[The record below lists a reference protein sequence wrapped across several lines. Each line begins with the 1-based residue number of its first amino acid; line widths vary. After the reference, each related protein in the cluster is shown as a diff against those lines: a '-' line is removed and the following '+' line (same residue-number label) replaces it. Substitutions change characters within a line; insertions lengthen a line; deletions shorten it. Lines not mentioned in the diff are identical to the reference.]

1 MLLGGGSRAQAQW
14 TTDSSNNI
22 YYNSGTV
29 AVGSTPSG
37 NYKFEVFGQGNVGT
51 GAKIGVLA
59 LARSGGDYDSIGYNF
74 RPTSTNGL
82 YHYDLA
88 DTSSRLEF
96 TTGGFKFKTAPS
108 GTGGNTITY
117 SDAMTIL
124 QGGNVG
130 IGTVSPGYKLNIEK
144 TDSGT
149 GVALN
154 PILTLTNQQYT
165 VNTGASLGFEFAAG
179 ILGSAITGLSAQANG
194 GGSLAFS
201 TRTNSGEIGE
211 RLRIDGN
218 GSIGIGVIPS
228 GNYKFEVAG
237 LGAAGTGAKI
247 GTAMIARSGGDY
259 DSVGYN
265 FRPTSTTGQY
275 YYDGL
280 DSSSRLEFTS
290 GGFSFKTAGAGSAG
304 NTIQYTDAM
313 TVLQTGNVGIGTT
326 SPGYLL
332 DVRGP
337 VRTTSQFTS
346 DLNGGGFYQS
356 VAAAGMW
363 GQSDYLRLTNW
374 SDTNKGINIQ
384 VSTGNVAIGK
394 ASATA
399 KLDVEGDI
407 KVNGNIAAKY
417 QDVAEWVES
426 SERLAA
432 GTVVVLDANKS
443 NRVIASSE
451 SYDTRVAGVISE
463 QPGITLGEKSDGKV
477 LVATTGRVRVK
488 VDASKGPIHIGDLL
502 VTSDVQ
508 GVAMKSEPVK
518 FAGRKMHMPGTI
530 IGKALEPWAKGKGE
544 ILVLL
549 SLQ

>member
-1 MLLGGGSRAQAQW
+1 MKTRPGMLNVSSGRLHILFPVLAFILLGGGSRAQAQW

-29 AVGSTPSG
+29 AIGSTPSG
-37 NYKFEVFGQGNVGT
+37 NYKFEVFGLGNVGT

-74 RPTSTNGL
+74 RPTSTSGL
-82 YHYDLA
+82 YQYDLA

-96 TTGGFKFKTAPS
+96 TAGGFKFKTAPS

-179 ILGSAITGLSAQANG
+179 LLGSAITGLSAQSAG

-201 TRTNSGEIGE
+201 TRTNTGSMGE

-237 LGAAGTGAKI
+237 LGAVGTGAKI

-265 FRPTSTTGQY
+265 FRATSSTGQY
-275 YYDGL
+275 HYDTL

-290 GGFSFKTAGAGSAG
+290 GGFSFKTAGAGSPG
-304 NTIQYTDAM
+304 NTIQYTDAL

-326 SPGYLL
+326 DPQATLHVQGTGR
-332 DVRGP
+332 V
-337 VRTTSQFTS
+337 
-346 DLNGGGFYQS
+346 
-356 VAAAGMW
+356 
-363 GQSDYLRLTNW
+363 
-374 SDTNKGINIQ
+374 
-384 VSTGNVAIGK
+384 TGNLTV
-394 ASATA
+394 
-399 KLDVEGDI
+399 D
-407 KVNGNIAAKY
+407 GNIAAKY
-417 QDVAEWVES
+417 QDVAEWVPS
-426 SERLAA
+426 SEQLPA
-432 GTVVVLDANKS
+432 GTVVVLDSNKS
-443 NRVIASSE
+443 NQSLHKLGSGLRFCDSS
-451 SYDTRVAGVISE
+451 
-463 QPGITLGEKSDGKV
+463 ITAFGL
-477 LVATTGRVRVK
+477 RPVRRIRY
-488 VDASKGPIHIGDLL
+488 PL
-502 VTSDVQ
+502 
-508 GVAMKSEPVK
+508 
-518 FAGRKMHMPGTI
+518 
-530 IGKALEPWAKGKGE
+530 
-544 ILVLL
+544 
-549 SLQ
+549 